1 MGVSWLFAAP
11 EGADVSR
18 GGDILDRDQAYSLL
32 AQELERFRRLP
43 REDLIRRI
51 NGPTVETTVWDRAEP
66 LTIEIRVEW
75 ADTKPGAIRIRATSN
90 GPSCWR
96 LERLEEAVLVH
107 PPALE
112 Q

>member
-1 MGVSWLFAAP
+1 MN
-11 EGADVSR
+11 
-18 GGDILDRDQAYSLL
+18 RDKAYSAL
-32 AQELERFRRLP
+32 AQELECFRRLP
-43 REDLIRRI
+43 REDLIRCI
-51 NGPTVETTVWDRAEP
+51 GGPTIEKTEWDGAEP

-107 PPALE
+107 PPATE